1 MQGGRGGKE
10 RTGEEVSFKEGKE
23 GKNLLQT
30 QTRENTKFESMY
42 SIMRDIVASIIS

>member
-1 MQGGRGGKE
+1 MQGGRGRKE